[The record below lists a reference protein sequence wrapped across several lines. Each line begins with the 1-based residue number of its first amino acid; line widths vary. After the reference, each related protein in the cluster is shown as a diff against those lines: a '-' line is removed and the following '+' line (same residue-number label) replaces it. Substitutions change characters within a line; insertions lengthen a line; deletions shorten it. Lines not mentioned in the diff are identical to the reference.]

1 MRTNIDIDEALL
13 TRVMTALGVDSES
26 DAINEALRRLVVLR
40 QQEAIRGLRGLGWEG
55 DLDDM
60 RTSKHI
66 PAEW

>member
-13 TRVMTALGVDSES
+13 SKVMKALDIDSES
-26 DAINEALRRLVVLR
+26 DAVNEALRRLIVVR
-40 QQEAIRGLRGLGWEG
+40 QQEAIRGLRGLGWDG

-60 RTSKHI
+60 RTSKHL

>member
-13 TRVMTALGVDSES
+13 SKVMKALDIDSES
-26 DAINEALRRLVVLR
+26 DAVNEALRRLITVR
-40 QQEAIRGLRGLGWEG
+40 QQEAIRGLRGLGWDG

-60 RTSKHI
+60 RTSKHL

>member
-13 TRVMTALGVDSES
+13 VRAMQALGIESES
-26 DAINEALRRLVVLR
+26 DAINEALRRLIILQ
-40 QQEAIRGLRGLGWEG
+40 QQEALRGLRGLGWEG

-60 RTSKHI
+60 RTSKYI